1 MINKIIATTAL
12 VASLAA
18 CASIVDEKTQV
29 VTVETPWCHAA
40 RCELANEGGRYYAE
54 NTPASL
60 VINKS
65 EEDLVMTCE
74 REGQAAVTVFES
86 SANAYMTAGNILLF
100 GGILGI
106 IVDDSSGAGYDYE
119 TRLLSELDCGDEPS
133 SGVLAYLRERE
144 ALAKRAQQEE
154 QRRKRAQQYLGG
166 N

>member
-1 MINKIIATTAL
+1 MNKVIATTAL
-12 VASLAA
+12 AAALAA

-29 VTVETPWCHAA
+29 VSVETPWCHAA
-40 RCELANEGGRYYAE
+40 RCELANEGGRYYAKS
-54 NTPASL
+54 TPASL

-74 REGQAAVTVFES
+74 REGQSAVTVFES
-86 SANAYMTAGNILLF
+86 SANGYMTAGNILLF

-119 TRLLSELDCGDEPS
+119 TRLLSELDCGDEP
-133 SGVLAYLRERE
+133 GPEVLAHLRERE
-144 ALAKRAQQEE
+144 ALAERARREE
-154 QRRKRAQQYLGG
+154 QRKEQAEQRLGV